1 MDDNY
6 PAIVLENVAKSIP
19 QEFHKLIVVIGSL
32 AAGYHFFGDDKS
44 RSIRTKDVDCMVIP
58 RVAAVNAGK
67 KITQKLL
74 ELGWEP
80 KASEEHPFPA
90 NPETSEADLPGIR
103 LYPPGHR
110 GWFLEFLTEPDPDS
124 ERNQQWMRIEL
135 DDGHA
140 GLASFRYL
148 SLTVFEPLETEFGIR
163 YAQPAT
169 MALANLLAHP
179 VIGPETMSSPI
190 GGREIKRSNKDL
202 GRVLAMARLG
212 DEKLGDWPNIWQ
224 AALMNKFPDQ
234 FKQLVSQ
241 VGAGLRELLGS
252 ESDLEQATHTCIH
265 GLLVGA
271 PVTPNQ
277 LKSTGL
283 RFEQDV
289 LKVFEQ
295 LNGE

>member
-90 NPETSEADLPGIR
+90 NPDTSEADLPGIR

-124 ERNQQWMRIEL
+124 ERNQQWSLPFNLENARQAIFAFTGAVFQGIDVNTIPKNKL
-135 DDGHA
+135 D
-140 GLASFRYL
+140 LKY
-148 SLTVFEPLETEFGIR
+148 
-163 YAQPAT
+163 
-169 MALANLLAHP
+169 
-179 VIGPETMSSPI
+179 
-190 GGREIKRSNKDL
+190 
-202 GRVLAMARLG
+202 
-212 DEKLGDWPNIWQ
+212 
-224 AALMNKFPDQ
+224 PDQ
-234 FKQLVSQ
+234 VLSWIGKQ
-241 VGAGLRELLGS
+241 
-252 ESDLEQATHTCIH
+252 
-265 GLLVGA
+265 
-271 PVTPNQ
+271 
-277 LKSTGL
+277 STDYPPL
-283 RFEQDV
+283 
-289 LKVFEQ
+289 
-295 LNGE
+295 